1 MTDKEMNKFA
11 EIVAEKVINKIKKNQ
26 EEWDKQFYEE
36 FKEMESGVY
45 IANKPELSERDKLKA
60 ELDKLR
66 EERSKLIDE
75 EEYGLIPPIQDKIT
89 DLIEKLNYL

>member
-1 MTDKEMNKFA
+1 MTDKEMNKLA

-45 IANKPELSERDKLKA
+45 NAGS
-60 ELDKLR
+60 LR
-66 EERSKLIDE
+66 K
-75 EEYGLIPPIQDKIT
+75 
-89 DLIEKLNYL
+89 N